1 MTFRIEM
8 TCFIVDKN
16 NRVIIFVE
24 YELLSASYVTNLSFK
39 QSSFSQLN
47 LFFKVFIYRFYKYIP
62 ISLQNF
68 RTCIIFLKVEQKV
81 VDMFYHDLL
90 SFSKCNCSLFFL

>member
-8 TCFIVDKN
+8 TCFIMDKN

-24 YELLSASYVTNLSFK
+24 YELLSVSYVTNLSFK

-47 LFFKVFIYRFYKYIP
+47 LFFKVFTDFINTYL
-62 ISLQNF
+62 SLCKTF
-68 RTCIIFLKVEQKV
+68 VRVLYF
-81 VDMFYHDLL
+81 
-90 SFSKCNCSLFFL
+90 